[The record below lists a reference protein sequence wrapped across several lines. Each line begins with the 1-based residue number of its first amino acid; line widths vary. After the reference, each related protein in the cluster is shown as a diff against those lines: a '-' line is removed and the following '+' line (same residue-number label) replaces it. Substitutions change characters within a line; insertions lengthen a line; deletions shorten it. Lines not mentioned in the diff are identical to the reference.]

1 MPCSRTRS
9 EPLPEVGRHLSVCVS
24 MKRIVVH
31 VRRYGVAVVVL
42 VGFLGLVELLRHL
55 AILPIS
61 IAAPSE
67 IYRTF
72 LKDQE
77 ALWYH
82 LQPTLAAAAIGYGFA
97 VAAALGLATIAV
109 LVRRA
114 EGVVYNFAV
123 VVYSIPLIAAAP
135 ILLVWFGPGG
145 TVRIIIAALAGFF
158 PVLVGAIQGL
168 RAVDP
173 RAAELFH
180 SLSASTFQQFRLLA
194 LPSALPYVFAGLKI
208 AAASAVL
215 GALIA
220 EWVGAEKGIG
230 LMMAYALFSFNVAQV
245 WLTMFVSIIS
255 AILAYALVG
264 LVERRIIYWEHI
276 GHLQAD

>member
-1 MPCSRTRS
+1 
-9 EPLPEVGRHLSVCVS
+9 

-42 VGFLGLVELLRHL
+42 VGFLGSVELLRHL

-97 VAAALGLATIAV
+97 VAAALGMATIAV